1 MALSTEVERSEPIE
15 ANSHGNGDMELVE
28 LPGGVGL
35 GEKEKGRKNDSG
47 VSISASGYV
56 TSTI

>member
-1 MALSTEVERSEPIE
+1 MERSEPIE